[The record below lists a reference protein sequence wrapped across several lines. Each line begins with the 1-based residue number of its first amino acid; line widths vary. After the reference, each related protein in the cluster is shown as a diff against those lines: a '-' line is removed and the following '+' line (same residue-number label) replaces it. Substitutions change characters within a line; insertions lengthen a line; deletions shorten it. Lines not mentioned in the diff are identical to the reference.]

1 MRILLALD
9 GSPSSHAALEE
20 VCRRPWP
27 PGSEVRMITVLS
39 PLELMILREQAH
51 LPESHEDLPQQEGWG
66 AVDQLDRS
74 LQIVN
79 ERAPGL
85 AVHAA
90 LLEGRPSEVILAEAE
105 RWGAELVVLGSR
117 GFSAAKSV
125 LLGSVSMA
133 VALNAPCSV
142 EIVRPAPD
150 TLATVRQRSLHS
162 PPPVAG

>member
-9 GSPSSHAALEE
+9 GSPSSNAALDE

-39 PLELMILREQAH
+39 PLELMILREETY
-51 LPESHEDLPQQEGWG
+51 LPESHEELLRQEGWG

-74 LQIVN
+74 LQIIR
-79 ERAPGL
+79 ERAPEL
-85 AVHAA
+85 NAHAA
-90 LLEGRPSEVILAEAE
+90 LLEGRPKEVILAEAE
-105 RWGAELVVLGSR
+105 RWGAELIVLGSR
-117 GFSAAKSV
+117 GCSSLESV

-142 EIVRPAPD
+142 EIVRPAPG
-150 TLATVRQRSLHS
+150 TNGAS
-162 PPPVAG
+162 